1 MKKIDLHVH
10 TNFSDGLYSPEEV
23 VELAKDREYD
33 VIAIA
38 DHDNIDGYLQ
48 VKDYAENLDLELIP
62 GVEIST
68 LERGRDVHVL
78 AYNFDIENEELL
90 ELMRKIYNSRFSR
103 AEQIIEKLNERNIV
117 IDIEKVKSFAGRNN
131 YLGRP
136 HICRALIEEGYCN
149 DKYEAFDSY
158 LGEHCFAYVPKF
170 SPSAKEAIEV
180 IHKAG
185 GIAILA
191 HPYTLGDDSMIYDII
206 SYGVDGMEVFYA
218 KCNDETIYHYNEIA
232 KENGLIR
239 TGGSDFHGDGLDMD
253 IFGTYSAPEKVLRE
267 MNRGRNE

>member
-33 VIAIA
+33 IISIT
-38 DHDNIDGYLQ
+38 DHDNIDGFLQ
-48 VKDYAENLDLELIP
+48 VKDYARTLEIGLIP

-68 LERGRDVHVL
+68 LERGRDVHIL
-78 AYNFDIENEELL
+78 AYNFDIENKKLL
-90 ELMRKIYNSRFSR
+90 DLLKKIYDSRYSR
-103 AEQIIEKLNERNIV
+103 AEQIIEKMNERNIY

-136 HICRALIEEGYCN
+136 HICRALIEAGYCN
-149 DKYEAFDSY
+149 DKYEAFDLY

-170 SPSAKEAIEV
+170 APSAKEAIEV
-180 IHKAG
+180 IHDAG

-191 HPYTLGDDSMIYDII
+191 HPYTLGDDSMIDDII

-218 KCNDETIYHYNEIA
+218 KSNDETIYHYSEIA
-232 KENGLIR
+232 KDHGLIR
-239 TGGSDFHGDGLDMD
+239 TGGSDFHGDGLDME
-253 IFGTYSAPEKVLRE
+253 IFGTYSAPEIVLHE
-267 MNRGRNE
+267 MERGRNE